1 MIFLYYIIVEIDP
14 ESPVSSSF
22 VYIVEFQ
29 RRSILADRRKTR
41 QSETCLGNENAK
53 VTRQIVIGNPST
65 NLEMY
70 RFRVLEARWAVSQTS
85 VSPFLSLSFILF
97 YNINFIFFNVY
108 IVIRFRSRLS
118 SPISKRIICNKHF
131 WEFWKRFKKIRVF
144 LYQGFR
150 IRLKMKP

>member
-53 VTRQIVIGNPST
+53 VTRQIVSC
-65 NLEMY
+65 ES
-70 RFRVLEARWAVSQTS
+70 FRTLY
-85 VSPFLSLSFILF
+85 SPK
-97 YNINFIFFNVY
+97 N
-108 IVIRFRSRLS
+108 
-118 SPISKRIICNKHF
+118 
-131 WEFWKRFKKIRVF
+131 W
-144 LYQGFR
+144 
-150 IRLKMKP
+150 